1 MHPEKQAAQSRLALV
16 FRGGGTRWA
25 LPAASVLEVG
35 TAPTAPG
42 EKRHGLPVEDFGTL
56 LGQTPSAS
64 PLAVTLV
71 LDCAP
76 PRALCVEAVEEV
88 ADLASAAFFGL
99 PAGLGPP
106 GLVRGA
112 LLHRNRLILEAEP
125 QALAD
130 LKPLVPP
137 AAGSALAPGAL
148 LAVAAPGRALVFE
161 AGELGLLGA
170 PLSVVTGVLR
180 AGDPCVVPG
189 APWGHRGLMHHERS
203 ILSLW
208 DPSLLAGKRPTPPDL
223 AVVLDVSGQA
233 VALLSSRVL
242 GVLPGFG
249 GEPQSA
255 EGGIRWRLPDGRSVL
270 FPELERWVFPRG

>member
-1 MHPEKQAAQSRLALV
+1 MHPEKQPAQARLALV

-35 TAPTAPG
+35 TAPAGPD
-42 EKRHGLPVEDFGTL
+42 EKRHGLPVEDFGAL
-56 LGQTPSAS
+56 LSQKPSAS
-64 PLAVTLV
+64 PQAVTLV

-88 ADLASAAFFGL
+88 ADLTSAAFFGL
-99 PAGLGPP
+99 PAGLGPA
-106 GLVRGA
+106 GLIRGV

-130 LKPLVPP
+130 LKALPT
-137 AAGSALAPGAL
+137 AARGAALAEGSVQGASP
-148 LAVAAPGRALVFE
+148 PGRALVFE

-170 PLSVVTGVLR
+170 PLPVVTGVLR
-180 AGDPCVVPG
+180 AGEPCAVPG

-208 DPSLLAGKRPTPPDL
+208 DPSLLAGLQPTPPDL

-233 VALLSSRVL
+233 VAVLASRVL
-242 GVLPGFG
+242 GVLSGFQ
-249 GEPQSA
+249 GEPKGA
-255 EGGIRWRLPDGRSVL
+255 EGGVCWRLADGRSVL
-270 FPELERWVFPRG
+270 FPELERWVFPRA

>member
-1 MHPEKQAAQSRLALV
+1 MHPEKQPAQARLALV

-25 LPAASVLEVG
+25 LPAARVLEVG
-35 TAPTAPG
+35 PAPVAPG
-42 EKRHGLPVEDFGTL
+42 EKRHGLLVEDFGAL
-56 LGQTPSAS
+56 LAQVPSAG
-64 PLAVTLV
+64 PQAVTLV

-112 LLHRNRLILEAEP
+112 LLHRNRLVLEVEP

-130 LKPLVPP
+130 LRHLPP
-137 AAGSALAPGAL
+137 AVPGPPLGLGSLDAASAPA
-148 LAVAAPGRALVFE
+148 RALVFE
-161 AGELGLLGA
+161 AGELGLLGG
-170 PLSVVTGVLR
+170 PLTLVTGVLR

-189 APWGHRGLMHHERS
+189 TPWGHRGLMHHERS

-208 DPSLLAGKRPTPPDL
+208 DPALLAGRRPTQGDF
-223 AVVLDVSGQA
+223 AVVLDVSGRPVA
-233 VALLSSRVL
+233 VLASRVL
-242 GVLPGFG
+242 GMLSGFG

-255 EGGIRWRLPDGRSVL
+255 EGGVRWRLTDGRTVL
-270 FPELERWVFPRG
+270 FPDFERWVFPRG